1 MIEFRYDSS
10 LFLFPVSSPD
20 KSLEEGLDEV
30 REHEPRNLLRR

>member
-20 KSLEEGLDEV
+20 KSLEEGLDSE
-30 REHEPRNLLRR
+30 RART